1 MIQTKAD
8 LRRAP
13 RQPGQ
18 RVVGVSG
25 ADLGLDV
32 RHRHPPPRD
41 EPAGRLDPRLQGC
54 QLGLRFERIAG
65 RHQPPD
71 PVEAEPRQREAGNKR
86 VALVRR
92 IERAAEEANAHAR
105 RERGQARYSGHAS
118 ACWASSSA

>member
-1 MIQTKAD
+1 MSVTATRGPATS
-8 LRRAP
+8 RRAAST
-13 RQPGQ
+13 RAC
-18 RVVGVSG
+18 S
-25 ADLGLDV
+25 A
-32 RHRHPPPRD
+32 
-41 EPAGRLDPRLQGC
+41 ASSA
-54 QLGLRFERIAG
+54 LRFQRIAG

-92 IERAAEEANAHAR
+92 IERAAEEADAHAR